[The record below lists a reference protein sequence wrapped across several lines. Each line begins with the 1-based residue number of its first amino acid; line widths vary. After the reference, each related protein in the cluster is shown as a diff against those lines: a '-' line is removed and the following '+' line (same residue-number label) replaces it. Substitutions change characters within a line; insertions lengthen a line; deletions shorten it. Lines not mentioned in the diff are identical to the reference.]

1 MLNAVFKATGLE
13 MYVTPQENGGQR
25 GNRTPDTRI
34 FNGVSQ
40 NYPFIFST
48 LNLKHPS
55 VLQSVLHHLI
65 FFH

>member
-1 MLNAVFKATGLE
+1 VRSVAKGNPTLEMLNAVFKATGLE

-34 FNGVSQ
+34 FNGVPQ

-48 LNLKHPS
+48 
-55 VLQSVLHHLI
+55 
-65 FFH
+65 